1 MRRLLLVGLLVVVLA
16 ACGGGDDD
24 KTSADAV
31 TTSTTAAGSTTV
43 ATDGSTATTAAS
55 AGATTTTSKQ
65 STPATT
71 NAAPAP
77 KGGGPAPLAPG
88 TYRYRQQGSAT
99 AGTQKYD
106 SPKDGT
112 LVAKAAGADGKQL
125 LQRYIDPKGEPSDV
139 TMRFGAD
146 GMFMLETVLR
156 TGGQEVRCTFDD
168 PMPAPSWPPAVGKT
182 ASGHANC
189 GSFQLDATSKITGTK
204 PVTIDGAGYTAY
216 IIESTSKTTG
226 NVTSTGTQTDW
237 FVPELRMATHTETTL
252 KGSFGTFAF
261 SSEGSADLVSAK
273 PS

>member
-1 MRRLLLVGLLVVVLA
+1 MVVVMGLLVLSA
-16 ACGGGDDD
+16 ACGRGGGGGGDDAAAND
-24 KTSADAV
+24 V
-31 TTSTTAAGSTTV
+31 TTSTTVAGTTTV
-43 ATDGSTATTAAS
+43 ATGGSTSTTAAS
-55 AGATTTTSKQ
+55 AGATTTTAKAA
-65 STPATT
+65 TPAAE
-71 NAAPAP
+71 AAKPAA
-77 KGGGPAPLAPG
+77 GGGPAPLAPG

-112 LVAKAAGADGKQL
+112 LVAKAAGADGTQL
-125 LQRYIDPKGEPSDV
+125 LQRYIDPKSDPSDV

-168 PMPAPSWPPAVGKT
+168 PMAAPSWPPAVGRS
-182 ASGHANC
+182 ASGHADC
-189 GSFQLDATSKITGTK
+189 DSFQLDVTSKITGTK

-216 IIESTSKTTG
+216 IVESTSKTTG
-226 NVTSTGTQTDW
+226 SVTSTGTQTDW
-237 FVPELRMATHTETTL
+237 FVPELRMATHTETSS

-273 PS
+273 PA